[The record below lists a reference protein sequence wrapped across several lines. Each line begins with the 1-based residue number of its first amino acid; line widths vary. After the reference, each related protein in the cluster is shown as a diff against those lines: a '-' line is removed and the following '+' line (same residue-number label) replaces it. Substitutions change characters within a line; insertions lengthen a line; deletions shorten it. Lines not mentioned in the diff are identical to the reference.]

1 MKTKRLLLAA
11 LIGGLVST
19 VSHAQTAL
27 ELDVTGGQ
35 TFKSAVINRAYQIFD
50 GGAASTSSNVA
61 DSNHISLEGT
71 ASGVLGGNTTN
82 VIVRLGFTSTE
93 QGILDL
99 AQANQ
104 VGFARTLAEGGG
116 TALISN
122 IANVSFSDIFPGS
135 VVPPQ
140 NVALFHEQVI
150 GVVPFAFVGHSDL
163 VFSNLTREQ
172 AISFYE
178 FSGELTEN
186 FFTTNGSPSKTIYYF
201 GRSNTAG
208 ARIVPEIDLAYVGSP
223 QIYGFVGGQYTPT
236 SGYTTASSLVSA
248 IASTPATLGTAGI
261 ADFLAGPSPNA
272 DDFILTV
279 EGYYPSPTNVALGY
293 YPIWSY
299 DHAYT
304 IRSGTN
310 ALNSLQEEL
319 FTNLVA
325 QLTNEVFQTSNA
337 VYTNS
342 FVALTHMQ
350 VNRLGDGTV
359 IIPGGGWPAS
369 N

>member
-1 MKTKRLLLAA
+1 MKTSRVLLAA
-11 LIGGLVST
+11 IIGGLVSNT
-19 VSHAQTAL
+19 SHAQSAV
-27 ELDVTGGQ
+27 ELDITGGQ
-35 TFKSAVINRAYQIFD
+35 TFKSAVINRAYQLFD
-50 GGAASTSSNVA
+50 GGAAQTSSNVA

-82 VIVRLGFTSTE
+82 VIIRLGFTSTE
-93 QGILDL
+93 QGVLDL

-104 VGFARTLAEGGG
+104 VGFARTVAEGGG
-116 TALISN
+116 TALVSN

-135 VVPPQ
+135 AVPPQ

-163 VFSNLTREQ
+163 AFSNLTRET
-172 AISFYE
+172 AISFFE
-178 FSGELTEN
+178 FSGEISEN
-186 FFTTNGSPSKTIYYF
+186 FFTTTGNPSKTIYYF

-236 SGYTTASSLVSA
+236 SGYTTASSLVA
-248 IASTPATLGTAGI
+248 AVAATPATIGTAGI
-261 ADFLAGPSPNA
+261 ADFLAGPAPNV
-272 DDFILTV
+272 DDFILTY
-279 EGYYPSPTNVALGY
+279 EGYYPTPTNVALGY

-304 IRSGTN
+304 RRSGTN

-325 QLTNEVFQTSNA
+325 QLTNQVFQTSNA

-342 FVALTHMQ
+342 FVGLTQMQ

-359 IIPGGGWPAS
+359 IIPGPGWPAG